1 MSFNNI
7 LLHFLSYNYIKIGFY
22 FLALWCSRSSFHSQL
37 SFSISSIQFFYIFY
51 FILKKMSNLKS
62 NEVKSHKPL
71 VREPLQRRKSAD
83 NSEASS
89 GRTAGGANDACQFKI
104 RRPTPVATHAPL
116 TRDYWI

>member
-1 MSFNNI
+1 
-7 LLHFLSYNYIKIGFY
+7 
-22 FLALWCSRSSFHSQL
+22 
-37 SFSISSIQFFYIFY
+37 
-51 FILKKMSNLKS
+51 MSNVKS

-71 VREPLQRRKSAD
+71 AREPLQRRKSAD

-89 GRTAGGANDACQFKI
+89 GRTVGGGSNNSDGCQFKI